1 MQLEEIITAQQFHHF
16 PGTSIV
22 TCCLTL
28 ENGYCVTGSS
38 TSVDMELFDEAQARA
53 EAQEEAQVQAFR
65 MERYWMAGL
74 RALSTEAAAE
84 AAVAK
89 LG

>member
-1 MQLEEIITAQQFHHF
+1 MQVEDIVKDTQFHRF

-38 TSVDMELFDEAQARA
+38 TSCDLEAFDETQARA
-53 EAQEEAQVQAFR
+53 EALEEAQIQAFR

-74 RALSTEAAAE
+74 RALATEAAAE

>member
-1 MQLEEIITAQQFHHF
+1 MQCNVE
-16 PGTSIV
+16 G
-22 TCCLTL
+22 C
-28 ENGYCVTGSS
+28 
-38 TSVDMELFDEAQARA
+38 DREAQI
-53 EAQEEAQVQAFR
+53 QAFR

-74 RALSTEAAAE
+74 RALTTEAAAE

>member
-1 MQLEEIITAQQFHHF
+1 MQFDDLITAQQFHHF

-38 TSVDMELFDEAQARA
+38 TSCAAEEFDETHAYA
-53 EAQEEAQVQAFR
+53 EALEEAQIQAFR

-74 RALSTEAAAE
+74 RALATEAAAE